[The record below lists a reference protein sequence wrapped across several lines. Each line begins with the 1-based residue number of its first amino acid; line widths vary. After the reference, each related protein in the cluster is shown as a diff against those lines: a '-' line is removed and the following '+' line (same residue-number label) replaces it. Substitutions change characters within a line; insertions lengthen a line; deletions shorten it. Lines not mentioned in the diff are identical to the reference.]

1 MGNMWPVKQSIYQ
14 QYRLKFQVRILKNT
28 TLGFSLFILIL
39 NCTLQIWIH
48 VNELQTDKNWG
59 TMRSHSLKLNDEL
72 KKQNNDHCI
81 PEKTKFQYKT

>member
-1 MGNMWPVKQSIYQ
+1 MGNVWSVKYGIYQ
-14 QYRLKFQVRILKNT
+14 QYRLKFQIRILKNT
-28 TLGFSLFILIL
+28 TLGFSLFVLIL

-72 KKQNNDHCI
+72 KKKPNDHCI
-81 PEKTKFQYKT
+81 PEKNEVSI